1 MKTTQ
6 LYNVWRTNS
15 IFKYLKK
22 NYILDSKIDH
32 IAYRSFEKKK
42 KVNYLKSEGY
52 KEQKD
57 KYNFKRHNASAIWL
71 KHDREIIPR
80 IFISGYNSIYD
91 DKNILASNL
100 DIEKIVYY
108 INNEEAKISYKFYNE
123 IYEKNQYL
131 AWTLIFRDN
140 IMNHI
145 AFNVKDIKCLYKKLK
160 KDEII
165 EISNNIQ
172 ISEDKK
178 LLQFSTKSE
187 KNLVKFPDG
196 KYYIPTYFF
205 EFVERLDNREGF
217 SEKNADIIFD
227 STN

>member
-1 MKTTQ
+1 M
-6 LYNVWRTNS
+6 
-15 IFKYLKK
+15 
-22 NYILDSKIDH
+22 
-32 IAYRSFEKKK
+32 
-42 KVNYLKSEGY
+42 NYLKSEGY